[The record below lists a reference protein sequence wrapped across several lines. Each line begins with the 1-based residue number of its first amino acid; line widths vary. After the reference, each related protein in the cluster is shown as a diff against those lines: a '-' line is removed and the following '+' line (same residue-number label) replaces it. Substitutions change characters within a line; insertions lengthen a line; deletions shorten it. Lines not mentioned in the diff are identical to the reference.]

1 MKTVETKDNATVA
14 EILAIINE
22 IPLGQYKMEI
32 GLKLHEAM
40 LINGM
45 LFNSEAWHGV
55 TDTELRILEVV
66 DEHLLRSLVRSRVI
80 DCKSNF
86 KSKYSKEDLLCRIC
100 QQEEESQIHLLHCKI
115 LNDVLKSNDIMTDQ
129 VNYNDIYSDHK
140 KQNNNIC
147 KNYGDQE
154 ANCRKPPKTQPT
166 RATLMGC

>member
-1 MKTVETKDNATVA
+1 MHDSQKEKYLGDIVDKSGKIRNTIEDRRNKGYGTVA
-14 EILAIINE
+14 EILAIINKT
-22 IPLGQYKMEI
+22 PLGQYKMEI
-32 GLKLHEAM
+32 GLKPREAM

-100 QQEEESQIHLLHCKI
+100 QQEEESQIFLLHCKI
-115 LNDVLKSNDIMTDQ
+115 LPSSVPVGKFSASQ
-129 VNYNDIYSDHK
+129 V
-140 KQNNNIC
+140 
-147 KNYGDQE
+147 E
-154 ANCRKPPKTQPT
+154 LRLA
-166 RATLMGC
+166 LL

>member
-1 MKTVETKDNATVA
+1 MDKSGKIRNTIEDRRNKGYGTVA

-32 GLKLHEAM
+32 GLKLREAM

-86 KSKYSKEDLLCRIC
+86 KSKYSKEDL
-100 QQEEESQIHLLHCKI
+100 
-115 LNDVLKSNDIMTDQ
+115 V
-129 VNYNDIYSDHK
+129 
-140 KQNNNIC
+140 
-147 KNYGDQE
+147 
-154 ANCRKPPKTQPT
+154 
-166 RATLMGC
+166 